1 MQEVATFHVTGT
13 RAVLKDNFVLED
25 GDLNPSMILKTLYKI
40 SNTSYVS
47 WMKTYLGTKSTS
59 YTHVY

>member
-1 MQEVATFHVTGT
+1 MLTGT
-13 RAVLKDNFVLED
+13 RAVFKDDFVLKD
-25 GDLNPSMILKTLYKI
+25 GGLNPSMKLETLHKI
-40 SNTSYVS
+40 SNTSHVF